1 MIKDL
6 VKTDVYYKI
15 LMNNTKHDAIL
26 NRISCLSNEK
36 NHQ

>member
-1 MIKDL
+1 MIKDP

-15 LMNNTKHDAIL
+15 LMNSTKHDTIL
-26 NRISCLSNEK
+26 NRISCLSNSK